1 MFEAVYDTNFNVKID
16 IPDTD
21 LRDDDIKQIVSKALK
36 EIVDP
41 LKWKDVSI
49 TVEEINLEE
58 IKENDS

>member
-1 MFEAVYDTNFNVKID
+1 MSSEYTYFNIMVD

-41 LKWKDVSI
+41 PKWKDVSI
-49 TVEEINLEE
+49 TVEEVNNETH
-58 IKENDS
+58 